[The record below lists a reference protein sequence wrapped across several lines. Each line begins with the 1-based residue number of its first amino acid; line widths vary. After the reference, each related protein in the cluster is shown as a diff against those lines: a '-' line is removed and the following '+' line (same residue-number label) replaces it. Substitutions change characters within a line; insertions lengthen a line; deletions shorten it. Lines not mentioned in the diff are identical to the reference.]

1 MHKLKKRNVT
11 LVIMHLLQILFRNC
25 THTSDTIPI
34 QDIISQVDL
43 HQKVSLTSTGMSLP
57 LWSSVVDGEKH
68 HLNIIL
74 CDSCDNIF
82 VADMILKVHTHTSDG
97 DYLSRSLESWSV
109 FSMWT

>member
-1 MHKLKKRNVT
+1 MHKPKKRNVT

-74 CDSCDNIF
+74 CDLCDNIF